1 MTLTTNH
8 KPQRKERKHKV
19 ASGRQTPDSWQFVF
33 IVASL
38 LFYGTV
44 AVVAVKGFGDVVA
57 MIKRILSQR

>member
-1 MTLTTNH
+1 MDGGIW
-8 KPQRKERKHKV
+8 KDV
-19 ASGRQTPDSWQFVF
+19 WQVVF
-33 IVASL
+33 MVASL

>member
-1 MTLTTNH
+1 VTIVDGGIW
-8 KPQRKERKHKV
+8 K
-19 ASGRQTPDSWQFVF
+19 DIWQFVF